1 MLSSYDLAAGVL
13 IGATI
18 LGYGYVTYAA
28 LAIRRTIAGGVYRK
42 QALGLALVAVLYAL
56 NATTSYY
63 SPRTLDIY
71 SLLGFLSFPLAFVM
85 IFYWVDKSA
94 LAARLTDPLLRDTL
108 HWSRVRFLIWTINIS
123 AVIISFSY
131 TAYVGQLVLGSLSTN
146 PPLFLLVIFLTPAYL
161 SVSSG
166 AVVLLVAVRR
176 TADRTLKR
184 HLEWFGFYLVFIFVL
199 AGLIGNGLAIY
210 SVEWSNVFGGAAN
223 AAGAFFLYKSAR
235 SLITLYSFSDEPTN
249 RLGAVASSAV
259 SASDYA
265 MSSLRLRR
273 LYLIIV
279 GLVCLEQMHMVKS
292 A

>member
-13 IGATI
+13 TGATI

-42 QALGLALVAVLYAL
+42 QALGLVLVAVLYAL

-63 SPRTLDIY
+63 SPQTLDIY
-71 SLLGFLSFPLAFVM
+71 SLLSFLSFPLAFVM

-108 HWSRVRFLIWTINIS
+108 HWSTVRFLIWTINIS

-131 TAYVGQLVLGSLSTN
+131 TAYVGQLVFGSLSTN
-146 PPLFLLVIFLTPAYL
+146 PPLYLLVIFLTPAYL

-210 SVEWSNVFGGAAN
+210 SVEWSNLFGGAAN

-235 SLITLYSFSDEPTN
+235 SLIPLYSFSNESDN
-249 RLGAVASSAV
+249 RLGAVSPNAV
-259 SASDYA
+259 PA
-265 MSSLRLRR
+265 R
-273 LYLIIV
+273 V
-279 GLVCLEQMHMVKS
+279 G
-292 A
+292 

>member
-63 SPRTLDIY
+63 SSLTLDIY

-108 HWSRVRFLIWTINIS
+108 HWSKVRYLIWTINIS
-123 AVIISFSY
+123 AVIISFAY
-131 TAYVGQLVLGSLSTN
+131 TVYIGQLVLGSLSTN
-146 PPLFLLVIFLTPAYL
+146 PPLFLLVIFLSPAYL

-166 AVVLLVAVRR
+166 AVVLFVAVRR
-176 TADRTLKR
+176 TADRTLKK

-199 AGLIGNGLAIY
+199 GGLVGNGLSIY
-210 SVEWSNVFGGAAN
+210 SVEWSNLFGGAAN
-223 AAGAFFLYKSAR
+223 AAGAFFLYKSAK
-235 SLITLYSFSDEPTN
+235 SLIHIYSFSDEEAN
-249 RLGAVASSAV
+249 RFRTVAPSAV
-259 SASDYA
+259 PVSDRA
-265 MSSLRLRR
+265 
-273 LYLIIV
+273 
-279 GLVCLEQMHMVKS
+279 
-292 A
+292 